1 MYAIRSDADYPA
13 FEARIE
19 RAIRL
24 EQPVT
29 FTYRE
34 TKKDPDNP
42 SRRLKDEFEI
52 TVRTIEPY
60 AIDVSAEGNWFIRS
74 LDRQTGKFRSWR
86 FDRVLTYTP
95 HRGIRVVPVS
105 IEGEYVSA

>member
-1 MYAIRSDADYPA
+1 MYAVRSDADYPA
-13 FEARIE
+13 LERRIE

-42 SRRLKDEFEI
+42 NRRIPDEFEI
-52 TVRTIEPY
+52 TVRTIEPFS
-60 AIDVSAEGNWFIRS
+60 IEQSAAGNWFIRS
-74 LDRQTGKFRSWR
+74 LDRKTGKYRSWR
-86 FDRVLTYTP
+86 FDRILLYTP
-95 HRGIRVVPVS
+95 HRGIRTLEHS
-105 IEGEYVSA
+105 SSEELISQ

>member
-1 MYAIRSDADYPA
+1 MYAIRSDADFPA
-13 FEARIE
+13 FERRIN

-29 FTYRE
+29 FTYLE

-42 SRRLKDEFEI
+42 KRRLKNEFEI
-52 TVRTIEPY
+52 TVRTVEPY
-60 AIDVSAEGNWFIRS
+60 AVEISSEGNWFIRS
-74 LDRQTGKFRSWR
+74 LDRQTGEYRSWR

-95 HRGIRVVPVS
+95 HRGIRVVPV
-105 IEGEYVSA
+105 EVVTTV

>member
-1 MYAIRSDADYPA
+1 MYAIRSDVDFLAL
-13 FEARIE
+13 ERRID

-29 FTYRE
+29 LTYRE

-60 AIDVSAEGNWFIRS
+60 SIEVSAKGDWYIRS
-74 LDRQTGKFRSWR
+74 LDRQTLKFRSWR

-105 IEGEYVSA
+105 VEGEYVNA

>member
-1 MYAIRSDADYPA
+1 MYLVRTDADFPA
-13 FEARIE
+13 LERRIE

-34 TKKDPDNP
+34 LRKDPENP
-42 SRRLKDEFEI
+42 KRRIEGEYEI

-60 AIDVSAEGNWFIRS
+60 AIEQSAKGNWFIRS
-74 LDRQTGKFRSWR
+74 LDRQSGEFRSWR
-86 FDRVLTYTP
+86 FDRILTYTP
-95 HRGIRVVPVS
+95 HRGIRVVAL
-105 IEGEYVSA
+105 EGV